1 MSSMRMWDGSEGYG
15 EGRKSWYEQVKVVAE
30 VDEFGHARLFT
41 RARGRDRSQ
50 SFLPRSDTSN
60 Y

>member
-1 MSSMRMWDGSEGYG
+1 M
-15 EGRKSWYEQVKVVAE
+15 GRKVMRKGETLWYERVKVVAE